1 MCYHVSM
8 INENIEKLLA
18 AQKIDKERL
27 HLIHDL
33 EKGKVKMELDK
44 TMQMIN
50 NSKACLLQLE
60 SEAKTLQENYQ
71 KIAKIVADTLA
82 QVEKAN
88 ANSSEDLEVYS
99 NYLSK
104 LSMLEGQLS
113 DIERRIIQKTST
125 FKNTTMD
132 VAKASAVLKNIT
144 KMYDDA
150 KNAGA
155 PKIQALEQQFNEKV
169 QGVDEKLMARYRAV
183 RKSKGNDVK
192 DVVVPLT
199 GDHRCQGCF
208 MDVPVAM
215 VNKIKTN
222 GWTTCDECG
231 RIIYQA

>member
-1 MCYHVSM
+1 M

-18 AQKIDKERL
+18 AQKVDKERL
-27 HLIHDL
+27 QLIHDL
-33 EKGKVKMELDK
+33 EKGKIKMELDK

-50 NSKACLLQLE
+50 NSKASLLQME
-60 SEAKTLQENYQ
+60 SEAKALQDNYQ
-71 KIAKIVADTLA
+71 KIAKIIADTLA
-82 QVEKAN
+82 QVNQAN
-88 ANSSEDLEVYS
+88 NSKCDNLELYS

-113 DIERRIIQKTST
+113 DIERRIMQKTNA
-125 FKNTTMD
+125 FKNTTVD
-132 VAKASAVLKNIT
+132 VAKASAMFKNIS
-144 KMYDDA
+144 KVYDDA
-150 KNAGA
+150 KMAGA
-155 PKIQALEQQFNEKV
+155 PKIQALEKQFNEMV
-169 QGVDEKLMARYRAV
+169 QGVDEKLLAKYRAI

-199 GDHRCQGCF
+199 GDNRCQGCF

-222 GWTTCDECG
+222 GWTACDECG